1 MAEQEIAGCFI
12 CCAKALS
19 ADFLPEKPLVLPSI
33 FPQQP
38 VQHLTSETVM
48 PRCKCSFTRRAEC
61 AGLPETSHVPGVSL
75 DLEKITAGQS
85 EKYEYFYFSQGFK
98 RRLVLGSCLQYKL
111 IQGGPDA
118 LVV

>member
-1 MAEQEIAGCFI
+1 M
-12 CCAKALS
+12 
-19 ADFLPEKPLVLPSI
+19 
-33 FPQQP
+33 
-38 VQHLTSETVM
+38 
-48 PRCKCSFTRRAEC
+48 
-61 AGLPETSHVPGVSL
+61 PGVSL